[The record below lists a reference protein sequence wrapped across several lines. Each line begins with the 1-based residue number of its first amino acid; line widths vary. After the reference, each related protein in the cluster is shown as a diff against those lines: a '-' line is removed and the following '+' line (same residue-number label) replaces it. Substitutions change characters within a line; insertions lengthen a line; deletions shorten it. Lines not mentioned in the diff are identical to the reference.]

1 MKATPE
7 GVPMIDDNS
16 PVSQT
21 APAWCHPT
29 RAKDMLHG
37 SALFVRDMLTHDHDA
52 LYDTYGIRPDEAA
65 QSLRYVELAELRL
78 WGAEEML
85 EAVSA
90 VPNQAS
96 SEEAL
101 RRRIA
106 MAMKA
111 EVATDF
117 VHPGDAVLL
126 LERSGLML
134 SHELRE
140 AVVFMSAGSRAPSE
154 DFSDEDENRLR
165 RLLGRPARP
174 ESTLN
179 SGVENSKIEPPRTKN
194 TWDTEALGRLQF
206 EAGQPGVT
214 QEELAHRYGVTRQM
228 IGKLLAKAK
237 EQLGSQRAGHFDSL
251 LGRNRK

>member
-1 MKATPE
+1 MVDDEYQTTPAE
-7 GVPMIDDNS
+7 
-16 PVSQT
+16 
-21 APAWCHPT
+21 PAWCHPT

-37 SALFVRDMLTHDHDA
+37 SALFVRDMLTHDHDG
-52 LYDTYGIRPDEAA
+52 LYDTYGIRPDEAE

-85 EAVSA
+85 EAVRA

-96 SEEAL
+96 NEEVL

-165 RLLGRPARP
+165 RLLGRPVSSPVVQKDGFKGGLQRNMSDSARERRDNLDIKRERGTRRRILELWNDIEAEYGSEP
-174 ESTLN
+174 DAHQVLRVLN
-179 SGVENSKIEPPRTKN
+179 RQHGEDEP
-194 TWDTEALGRLQF
+194 ALKTIQNRLIDLRRD
-206 EAGQPGVT
+206 GLIP
-214 QEELAHRYGVTRQM
+214 
-228 IGKLLAKAK
+228 
-237 EQLGSQRAGHFDSL
+237 
-251 LGRNRK
+251 